1 MGCRGQ
7 SLVVAVALFLLSDLL
22 IASVLR
28 ADSPTPSSPVPK
40 RWVRFELQSSSAEG
54 IVAAGKVLDLAV
66 TFGGVPTTKDPLVAV
81 FESTSYRPSIIPL
94 TEDSTPFVW
103 RGMAALEPYPIGLTS
118 VPQKAVRIQVTFARD
133 RAGKLERLLTRVVYV
148 TVGSLPA
155 APVEGQ
161 EGDSP
166 ILVEN
171 QEGDGK
177 DESLQPDVAPVAA
190 ATVAE
195 EDLMPLPS
203 PGEGEAY
210 WQHVSHLIGKS
221 WGRHVRQVRRGPS
234 GEIVRVG
241 FKMYPSGVAQLIHI
255 EKGSGSREID
265 IAGIQAVVHAQ
276 PFPRFPSDLGSEAVD
291 VHVRMRTGAKP
302 GGRDIQTVVEAQ
314 TERARTNSGQ
324 PMR

>member
-1 MGCRGQ
+1 
-7 SLVVAVALFLLSDLL
+7 
-22 IASVLR
+22 
-28 ADSPTPSSPVPK
+28 
-40 RWVRFELQSSSAEG
+40 
-54 IVAAGKVLDLAV
+54 LAV
-66 TFGGVPTTKDPLVAV
+66 TLGGVATTKDPLVAV
-81 FESTSYRPSIIPL
+81 FESTTYGLSIVPL
-94 TEDSTPFVW
+94 TEDSTPLVW
-103 RGMAALEPYPIGLTS
+103 RGMATLEPNPVGITS
-118 VPQKAVRIQVTFARD
+118 VQQKAVRIQVTFARD
-133 RAGKLERLLTRVVYV
+133 RGGKLERLLTRVVYV
-148 TVGSLPA
+148 TVGPLPA

-161 EGDSP
+161 ERDAP

-203 PGEGEAY
+203 PGEGKAY
-210 WQHVSHLIGKS
+210 WQHVSHLISKS
-221 WGRHVRQVRRGPS
+221 WSRHVRQVRRGPS

-276 PFPRFPSDLGSEAVD
+276 PFPVFPSELGSEIVD
-291 VHVRMRTGAKP
+291 VHVRMRTGARTS
-302 GGRDIQTVVEAQ
+302 GRDVQKVVEVR
-314 TERARTNSGQ
+314 TDRVRTNSSQ
-324 PMR
+324 PTR